1 MTVSCFQLET
11 FSSRGGKSFPYS
23 LQVGKSKVIDKWTGE
38 KHTNLYKVF
47 SYPLQDSC
55 LEKSMDRGAGW
66 AAVHGVAKSRT
77 WVSDFTFTFFHWR
90 PSLEVQWLRRHA
102 SNAGAM
108 SSIPSRGTIPSPAA
122 GVRGQE
128 GRQKEKR
135 RGRGKVS
142 KEKQQ
147 HVSKG
152 KNKGCWGRE
161 SRQLGWGLSGRP
173 PYFHCILYPLNYM
186 LCVYISYFK
195 NLEI

>member
-1 MTVSCFQLET
+1 
-11 FSSRGGKSFPYS
+11 
-23 LQVGKSKVIDKWTGE
+23 
-38 KHTNLYKVF
+38 
-47 SYPLQDSC
+47 
-55 LEKSMDRGAGW
+55 
-66 AAVHGVAKSRT
+66 
-77 WVSDFTFTFFHWR
+77 
-90 PSLEVQWLRRHA
+90 
-102 SNAGAM
+102 M

-161 SRQLGWGLSGRP
+161 SRQLGWGLSGRGSP
-173 PYFHCILYPLNYM
+173 SGVCAQRPVDQVRDLDHVSGGLAKP
-186 LCVYISYFK
+186 
-195 NLEI
+195 